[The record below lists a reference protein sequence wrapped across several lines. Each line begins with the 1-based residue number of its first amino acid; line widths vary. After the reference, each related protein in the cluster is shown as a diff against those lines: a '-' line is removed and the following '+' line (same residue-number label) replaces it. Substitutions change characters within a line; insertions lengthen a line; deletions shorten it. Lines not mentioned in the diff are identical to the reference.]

1 MRIVSIGDIGVAD
14 NIIHIGDEAMFDELV
29 HQLRQ
34 RGVDEIVAL
43 SAHPHDSSERYGVTA
58 IPRVGYFTDPE
69 RSRELA
75 EDRMQRVI
83 RTAQG
88 EAGLLRSNDTAH
100 AVIDA
105 VRSSDGVAIAGG
117 GNIASTWPTHIFE
130 RATLGE
136 LARIFYKPLVISG
149 QTIGPFL
156 TDADAALVARLLDS
170 ASMVGLREGD
180 SFEFSK
186 RLGVD
191 EHRLNWTID
200 DASFVGIDTGSPRHS
215 TEVARAPYCAVTL
228 AAHINGHDRDAVDQ
242 RLAELF
248 DSIVESCDLDIVFFA
263 HFGSQRDDESIG
275 DTVVHQRVMSRMLSP
290 RASIASTTDS
300 AAAARLSRGAAL
312 VVSSRYHP
320 VVFAVSAGVPTVG
333 ISVDD
338 YTTTKLTG
346 ALGNFGQHSVL
357 PITELLDGAAPAL
370 VASVWDDRALIR
382 DAGVDIA
389 VARRGASS
397 LWWDRVAAALSAP
410 RVP

>member
-1 MRIVSIGDIGVAD
+1 VRIVSIGDIGVAD

-29 HQLRQ
+29 LQLRQ

-43 SAHPHDSSERYGVTA
+43 SSHPADSSERYGVTG
-58 IPRVGYFTDPE
+58 IPRIGFFSDPNS
-69 RSRELA
+69 SREDA

-136 LARIFYKPLVISG
+136 LARVFYKPLVISG

-156 TDADAALVARLLDS
+156 TDADAELVARLLDS
-170 ASMVGLREGD
+170 ATMVGLREGD
-180 SFEFSK
+180 SFELSR
-186 RLGVD
+186 RLGVA
-191 EHRLNWTID
+191 EHRLNQTID
-200 DASFVGIDTGSPRHS
+200 DASFVGIDTTSPRHS
-215 TEVARAPYCAVTL
+215 TEVPSAPYCAVTL
-228 AAHINGHDRDAVDQ
+228 AAHINGHDRDAVDR

-248 DSIVESCDLDIVFFA
+248 DNIIETTGLDIVFFA
-263 HFGSQRDDESIG
+263 HFGSQRDDEAIG
-275 DTVVHQRVMSRMLSP
+275 DTVVHRRVMDRMLSP
-290 RASIASTTDS
+290 RVSIAPTSDS
-300 AAAARLSRGAAL
+300 AAAARLSRGASL

-357 PITELLDGAAPAL
+357 PITGLLDGDGPAM
-370 VASVWDDRALIR
+370 VSDVWDRRALIR
-382 DAGVDIA
+382 DSGVDLA
-389 VARRGASS
+389 VARRQASA
-397 LWWDRVAAALSAP
+397 LWWDRVAASLAAP

>member
-1 MRIVSIGDIGVAD
+1 VRIVSIGDIGVAD
-14 NIIHIGDEAMFDELV
+14 NIIHIGDEAMFDELAL
-29 HQLRQ
+29 QLRQ

-43 SAHPHDSSERYGVTA
+43 SSYPADSSERYGVTS
-58 IPRVGYFTDPE
+58 IPRIGFFSDPNS
-69 RSRELA
+69 SREDA
-75 EDRMQRVI
+75 EDRMQRVL

-156 TDADAALVARLLDS
+156 TDADAELVARLLDS
-170 ASMVGLREGD
+170 ATMVGLREQD

-186 RLGVD
+186 RLGVA
-191 EHRLNWTID
+191 EHRLNQTID
-200 DASFVGIDTGSPRHS
+200 DASFVGIDTTSPRHS
-215 TEVARAPYCAVTL
+215 TEVPYAPYCAVTL
-228 AAHINGHDRDAVDQ
+228 AAHINGNDRDAVDQ

-248 DSIVESCDLDIVFFA
+248 DAIIDTTDLDIVFFA
-263 HFGSQRDDESIG
+263 HFGSQRDDEAIG
-275 DTVVHQRVMSRMLSP
+275 DTVVHKRVMDRMLSP
-290 RASIASTTDS
+290 RVSIAPTTDS
-300 AAAARLSRGAAL
+300 AAAARLSRGASL

-320 VVFAVSAGVPTVG
+320 AVFAVSAGVPTVG

-338 YTTTKLTG
+338 YTSTKLTG

-357 PITELLDGAAPAL
+357 PIADLLDGDGPAL
-370 VASVWDDRALIR
+370 VTDVWNRRALIR
-382 DAGVDIA
+382 DAGVDLA
-389 VARRGASS
+389 VARRQASA